1 MAAATVAAAAAAAAT
16 AAAAAAATA
25 AAPSAAAA
33 APSAGLGRGNGAGTA
48 RGFYFNTV
56 LSLARSLAVQSPAP
70 LEKVGAP
77 CGGVTRGGLS
87 CGWELRARCVT
98 RMRPLGAARESLGL
112 RLRRGCGVLSRCV
125 SGGLWVVIVPSLVGA
140 GRDCSIW

>member
-25 AAPSAAAA
+25 AA
-33 APSAGLGRGNGAGTA
+33 APSAGVGRGSGVGTA

-77 CGGVTRGGLS
+77 CGGVTHGGLS
-87 CGWELRARCVT
+87 HGWELCARRVT
-98 RMRPLGAARESLGL
+98 RIRPLGAARESLRL
-112 RLRRGCGVLSRCV
+112 RL
-125 SGGLWVVIVPSLVGA
+125 
-140 GRDCSIW
+140 